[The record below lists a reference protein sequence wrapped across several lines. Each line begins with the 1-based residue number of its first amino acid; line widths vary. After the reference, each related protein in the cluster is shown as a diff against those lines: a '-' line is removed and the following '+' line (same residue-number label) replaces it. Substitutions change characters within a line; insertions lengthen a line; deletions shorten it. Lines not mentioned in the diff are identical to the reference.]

1 MVRHGVGIVLVY
13 TVPHSRSFSR
23 LQANNRILN
32 HYTSEWRE
40 EEIRR
45 RLGRGREGGKEE
57 QEEGRRRGGVK
68 ENRKRKRGGK
78 GEEKKGKEKEDEEGR
93 KRENRQRR
101 KKVKD
106 ED

>member
-45 RLGRGREGGKEE
+45 RLGRGRGEGKEE
-57 QEEGRRRGGVK
+57 K
-68 ENRKRKRGGK
+68 KNRKRGG
-78 GEEKKGKEKEDEEGR
+78 EEEELRRRGKGKEEEKEKR
-93 KRENRQRR
+93 KRV
-101 KKVKD
+101 KK
-106 ED
+106 